1 MLPTLLFF
9 GVLIGVV
16 HYFSERINIKGS
28 IRMGA
33 VSFTAGILIT
43 YLFLELFPGLFE
55 TGTVFSRV
63 SLVFMLV
70 GFTVFHIL
78 EKFIYQ
84 HSKSTDVLK
93 KELKEVHTLSLF
105 VYYIVMGMVIAN
117 IGMSVGMGKATL
129 FFIPVLL
136 HAALS
141 SISMSE
147 LHDII
152 RGKATLKFLLSFS
165 VLIGILIAHYLEFV
179 QSINNVLM
187 GSIIGMFLY
196 VTIVDSIPKERKG
209 RPAYFLLGVIVY
221 ASIIAF
227 TWGL

>member
-1 MLPTLLFF
+1 MLATLLFF
-9 GVLIGVV
+9 GVLLGFV

-28 IRMGA
+28 NRMGA

-55 TGTVFSRV
+55 AGTVFSRV

-84 HSKSTDVLK
+84 HSKSTGVLK
-93 KELKEVHTLSLF
+93 RELKEVHTLSLF

-152 RGKATLKFLLSFS
+152 RVNKTLKFLLSFS

-187 GSIIGMFLY
+187 GSIIGMLLY

-209 RPAYFLLGVIVY
+209 RPGYFLLGVIIY

-227 TWGL
+227 VWGL